1 MESGASERDPELV
14 KMATLARRSGVPAAT
29 IKHYLREGLLPG
41 PVRRSGRNM
50 AWYDASLVGRIRAI
64 KQLQREHFLP
74 LSVIKN
80 VLDGATGVDDDQ
92 TTAQAIARVL
102 AQNSPEEGRT
112 RAELLA
118 QGVRGEDLDWLQS
131 LGLVTPDGRRSS
143 ASPGTISRCCARSG
157 QRAEPGIRAEM
168 LPTAILEDYAR
179 AIRELVRVE
188 LSMFRA
194 GVMPLAGDDLD
205 RITEAATSLSER
217 LVVLIRR
224 KMLLPTLEQLVRE
237 ANETR
242 RGSRKRGRT
251 RKRTARRRR

>member
-1 MESGASERDPELV
+1 
-14 KMATLARRSGVPAAT
+14 MATLSRRSGVPAAT

-50 AWYDASLVGRIRAI
+50 AWYDAALAGRIRAI

-74 LSVIKN
+74 LSVIKT
-80 VLDGATGVDDDQ
+80 VLEGARGVDDDQ
-92 TTAQAIARVL
+92 TTAHAIAKVL
-102 AQNSPEEGRT
+102 SRHSPEEGRT
-112 RAELLA
+112 RAELLV

-131 LGLVTPDGRRSS
+131 LGLVTPEGAEQRFSGDDLALLRTLGAARR
-143 ASPGTISRCCARSG
+143 A
-157 QRAEPGIRAEM
+157 GIRAEM
-168 LPTAILEDYAR
+168 LPTAILQDYAR
-179 AIRELVRVE
+179 AIRDLVRVE

-205 RITEAATSLSER
+205 RITAAATSLSER

-237 ANETR
+237 ANETGEEAGKQAR
-242 RGSRKRGRT
+242 PRKRP
-251 RKRTARRRR
+251 ARRRR

>member
-14 KMATLARRSGVPAAT
+14 KMATLSRRSGVPAAT

-80 VLDGATGVDDDQ
+80 VLDGASGVDDDQ

-102 AQNSPEEGRT
+102 AQNSPEAGRT

-118 QGVRGEDLDWLQS
+118 QGVRGQDLDWLQS
-131 LGLVTPDGRRSS
+131 LGLVTPDGPEQRISGDDLALLRTLGAARR
-143 ASPGTISRCCARSG
+143 A
-157 QRAEPGIRAEM
+157 GIRAEM

-205 RITEAATSLSER
+205 RITGAATSLSER
-217 LVVLIRR
+217 LVLLIRR

-237 ANETR
+237 ANETGGEAGKQDR
-242 RGSRKRGRT
+242 PRKRPV
-251 RKRTARRRR
+251 RRRR

>member
-1 MESGASERDPELV
+1 MSATDLDSGPELV
-14 KMATLARRSGVPAAT
+14 KMATLARLSGVPAAT

-41 PVRRSGRNM
+41 PARRSGRNM

-64 KQLQREHFLP
+64 KRLQREHFLP
-74 LSVIKN
+74 LSVIKE
-80 VLDGATGVDDDQ
+80 VLEGTRGLDDDQ

-102 AQNSPEEGRT
+102 GESSTEEGRT

-118 QGVRGEDLDWLQS
+118 QGVHGEELDWLQT
-131 LGLVTPDGRRSS
+131 LGLVTPEGPEQRFSGDDLALLRTLG
-143 ASPGTISRCCARSG
+143 AAR
-157 QRAEPGIRAEM
+157 QAGIRAEM
-168 LPTAILEDYAR
+168 LPTAILENYAR

-224 KMLLPTLEQLVRE
+224 KMLLPTLSQLVRE
-237 ANETR
+237 ANTDSGTESK
-242 RGSRKRGRT
+242 RGLRKRP
-251 RKRTARRRR
+251 ARRRR

>member
-1 MESGASERDPELV
+1 
-14 KMATLARRSGVPAAT
+14 MATLARRSGVPAAT
-29 IKHYLREGLLPG
+29 IKHYLREGLLPA
-41 PVRRSGRNM
+41 PARRSGRNM

-74 LSVIKN
+74 LSVIKD
-80 VLDGATGVDDDQ
+80 VLDGARGLDDDQ

-102 AQNSPEEGRT
+102 ATNSVEDGRT

-131 LGLVTPDGRRSS
+131 LGLVSPEGPDQRFSGDDLALLRTLGAARR
-143 ASPGTISRCCARSG
+143 A
-157 QRAEPGIRAEM
+157 GIRAEM
-168 LPTAILEDYAR
+168 LPTQILEDYAR
-179 AIRELVRVE
+179 AIRDLVRVE

-205 RITEAATSLSER
+205 QITEAATSLSER

-224 KMLLPTLEQLVRE
+224 KMLLPTLTQLVKE
-237 ANETR
+237 AN
-242 RGSRKRGRT
+242 GAGGAAGKRGRP
-251 RKRTARRRR
+251 RERSARRRR